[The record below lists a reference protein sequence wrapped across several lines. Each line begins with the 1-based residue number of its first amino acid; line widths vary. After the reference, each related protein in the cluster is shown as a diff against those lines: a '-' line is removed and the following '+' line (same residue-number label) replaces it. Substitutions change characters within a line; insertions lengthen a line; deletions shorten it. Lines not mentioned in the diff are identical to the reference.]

1 MKEMCNDFINDTV
14 SVMETTRNCTCH
26 NHATGSMTGSMTGGM
41 TGNITGGMTG
51 SMTGNITGII
61 GEQKNCN
68 DWLIDRIGLAQ
79 AYIAPQPN
87 ANTMSQEQSLIC
99 GTAFGDLVQP
109 YIQGSNL
116 VKFL

>member
-1 MKEMCNDFINDTV
+1 MKEMCNDFVNDTV
-14 SVMETTRNCTCH
+14 SAMETTRNCRRCH

-41 TGNITGGMTG
+41 TG
-51 SMTGNITGII
+51 II
-61 GEQKNCN
+61 GEQKDCN

-79 AYIAPQPN
+79 AYVAPQPN
-87 ANTMSQEQSLIC
+87 ADTMSQEQSLIC

-109 YIQGSNL
+109 YKQGSNL

>member
-1 MKEMCNDFINDTV
+1 MCNDFVDDTV
-14 SVMETTRNCTCH
+14 LAMETTRNCRFCH

-41 TGNITGGMTG
+41 TGNITG
-51 SMTGNITGII
+51 II
-61 GEQKNCN
+61 GEQKDCN

-79 AYIAPQPN
+79 AYVAPQPN

-99 GTAFGDLVQP
+99 GTAFSDLVQP

>member
-1 MKEMCNDFINDTV
+1 MKEMCNDFVNDTV
-14 SVMETTRNCTCH
+14 SAMETTRNCRRCH

-41 TGNITGGMTG
+41 TGNITGR
-51 SMTGNITGII
+51 I
-61 GEQKNCN
+61 GEQKDCN

-79 AYIAPQPN
+79 AYVAPQPN
-87 ANTMSQEQSLIC
+87 ADTMSQEQSLIC

-109 YIQGSNL
+109 YKQGSNL